1 MSAKNIYQ
9 LFGCRNKNELY
20 RKVKNGSPDVKELA
34 EFINFLKKDRIDER
48 PLINTNIKL
57 MDYCK
62 DNKLPDGKYMLFLDT
77 QYNLLKLQ
85 QIEKL
90 ELNEMIRGG
99 IESGAANII
108 LAEIKSDKYYS
119 DIYLLAPPPKEILN
133 LQKMKS
139 ALGTFELTLSENF
152 TYAPLSSNYHSFIE
166 NGIFEEG
173 KNLRKILKIILAKTK
188 CYSMPQLAA

>member
-99 IESGAANII
+99 IEAAPRT
-108 LAEIKSDKYYS
+108 L
-119 DIYLLAPPPKEILN
+119 YLP
-133 LQKMKS
+133 
-139 ALGTFELTLSENF
+139 
-152 TYAPLSSNYHSFIE
+152 
-166 NGIFEEG
+166 
-173 KNLRKILKIILAKTK
+173 R
-188 CYSMPQLAA
+188 